1 MKQNELLT
9 FDKKMI
15 RFITKSLVFSTLLII
30 FISGITT
37 SISMTTKSMELV
49 IADTKVCGQ
58 RIGNS
63 LDNYFNIATS
73 LMLDKNIQGYFSSN
87 AKSLYYRG
95 NVRNTIENI
104 CNMKSEINFISMMS
118 DTEQLVIG
126 QAIPHWLFQYQEKL
140 RQEYEQGLDIGRG
153 GMKLKATTTFK
164 KNEQYTF
171 NIYCPIYSSKKVGRV
186 LGIICFNVSDPALLS
201 MLEQKG
207 DYLGKE
213 RYFLHKKD
221 TVILCSNLKKI
232 GQNMRVS
239 RYDKFLAL
247 EKIDN
252 WDLSFVTE
260 ISYWEIIKGSVYTIF
275 LLCLLLIGMIRF
287 LMSQSK
293 KIVERAYE
301 PWGQVVNA
309 MEQVGNGNMEMSL
322 PMNYMEPDMIVVS
335 KGFNRM
341 VTHIKEL
348 IEQIKEEQHQMT
360 RIQLEALHSQI
371 KPHFLYNTLD
381 CIRWKAVVDGNQDVA
396 KMIKALASYYR
407 ICLSKGQDKI
417 PIYQEIEYL
426 KHYLYIQKIRYEDIV
441 NYTITVDERFQQGYI
456 PKLTLQPLV
465 ENAIYHG
472 IKPKG
477 GEGHIHIVVQGQEEI
492 EILVEDDGIGMGEE
506 QIKDVNE
513 QIQRYDEKFG
523 YGIRNVNRRL
533 KLYYGEPYG
542 LTYVKNPKGGLI
554 AIIKIPYIHSEKC
567 DERGEIQ

>member
-1 MKQNELLT
+1 MKQNEWLP

-15 RFITKSLVFSTLLII
+15 RFITKSLIFSTLLTILV
-30 FISGITT
+30 SGITT

-49 IADTKVCGQ
+49 IADTKVGGQ

-63 LDNYFNIATS
+63 LDNYFNIVTS

-87 AKSLYYRG
+87 AKSLSDRG

-104 CNMKSEINFISMMS
+104 CNMKSEINFISIMS

-140 RQEYEQGLDIGRG
+140 RQEYEQGLDIGKG
-153 GMKLKATTTFK
+153 GMKIKATTEFK

-171 NIYCPIYSSKKVGRV
+171 NIYCPIYSSKKVGKV
-186 LGIICFNVSDPALLS
+186 LGVICFNVSDPALLS
-201 MLEQKG
+201 MLEQKEE
-207 DYLGKE
+207 YFGKE
-213 RYFLHKKD
+213 SYFLHKD
-221 TVILCSNLKKI
+221 GTIILCSNQKKI
-232 GQNMRVS
+232 GTSMKIG
-239 RYDKFLAL
+239 RYNKFLASK
-247 EKIDN
+247 KIDN
-252 WDLSFVTE
+252 WDLRFVTE
-260 ISYWEIIKGSVYTIF
+260 ISYWEILKGSIYTMV
-275 LLCLLLIGMIRF
+275 LLCILLIFMIRF
-287 LMSQSK
+287 LMLQSK

-309 MEQVGNGNMEMSL
+309 MEQVGNGNMEMCL

-341 VTHIKEL
+341 VGHIKEL
-348 IEQIKEEQHQMT
+348 IEQIKEEQCQMT

-426 KHYLYIQKIRYEDIV
+426 KHYLYIQKIRYEEIV
-441 NYTITVDERFQQGYI
+441 NYTITVDEKFQQGYI

-477 GEGHIHIVVQGQEEI
+477 GEGHINVVVQGREEI
-492 EILVEDDGIGMGEE
+492 EIIVEDDGIGMDEE
-506 QIKDVNE
+506 QIKEVNE
-513 QIQRYDEKFG
+513 QIQRYDEQFG

-542 LTYVKNPKGGLI
+542 LTYFQNPKGGLT
-554 AIIKIPYIHSEKC
+554 AVIKIPYINSEKKN
-567 DERGEIQ
+567 ERGEVR